1 MILTELNKKFILTK
15 KLADTFPSK
24 FWQMEFVG
32 QQQKTRVFILIGLWT
47 LKTIREAQISKNK
60 LFGSLEIC
68 GTIATKV
75 VEKTFWSFVFDDN
88 NNL

>member
-32 QQQKTRVFILIGLWT
+32 QQQKTRVFILIGL
-47 LKTIREAQISKNK
+47 
-60 LFGSLEIC
+60 
-68 GTIATKV
+68 
-75 VEKTFWSFVFDDN
+75 
-88 NNL
+88 